1 MKTLAG
7 LLVLKNRS
15 WSAVFLHQI
24 ENFLMAC
31 LDEMEGVLI
40 GNTDKDSIFSINDEH
55 CLNGSPKQ
63 LPTYITA
70 NKI

>member
-7 LLVLKNRS
+7 LLVKNRS
-15 WSAVFLHQI
+15 WSAVFLQM
-24 ENFLMAC
+24 EDFLMAC